1 MINLAPSTKNLSIVR
16 RRFGSKHSPHSF
28 SIESRKDQNG
38 RGVECDSCRVLGSM
52 KLRWSNN
59 ESRHRSRSLAS
70 DFRLNVQAHS
80 TVLHGLQCNGSW
92 RRCWWFSDVSRF
104 ASLTGRR
111 GPLTCRI
118 FSRLGFELMHLR
130 PSSLRSDTLPRI
142 SPFSLN
148 LPRQTPSVTATNT
161 LMVNSERAMSFVS
174 QFRENG
180 PVRGSSAGPTNRS
193 GQNCVRLKWVTSR
206 SNHGRYLDF
215 KSMPAVTGAARQPPQ
230 RRFPKACDSA
240 DEPSRN

>member
-1 MINLAPSTKNLSIVR
+1 MLIV
-16 RRFGSKHSPHSF
+16 FG
-28 SIESRKDQNG
+28 RNQ
-38 RGVECDSCRVLGSM
+38 V
-52 KLRWSNN
+52 
-59 ESRHRSRSLAS
+59 
-70 DFRLNVQAHS
+70 
-80 TVLHGLQCNGSW
+80 
-92 RRCWWFSDVSRF
+92 

-111 GPLTCRI
+111 GPLACRI

-130 PSSLRSDTLPRI
+130 LSGLRTDTLPRI

-174 QFRENG
+174 QFRGNG

-215 KSMPAVTGAARQPPQ
+215 KSMPAVTGSARQPPQ

-240 DEPSRN
+240 DEPSRNERSTRHRRPWAVVVMGCDGGVPASVCYCCY